1 MTIRGKKSLRNAF
14 FRALGPNAAT
24 FKAMF
29 DAAPELCLNMKDLR
43 GRFMALNRRNCEV
56 SGIKDEWDVI
66 GLTSAD
72 IFPAPYANA
81 YMALDAEVRRT
92 GRPLLDR
99 IIEFPT
105 DRSRNFMVSNLY
117 PLFGPDGKL
126 IGTAHVYTV
135 TSKRDAR
142 GFLFHNMRDA
152 ADYIMSHLA
161 ARLTIAELAGL
172 AHMSPS
178 SFKKAFAA
186 TFDMPPGRY
195 ILTAH
200 PHGPHQRR
208 APAARDLEHARRG
221 HRHRL
226 RLLRP
231 EPFHAGVHPRARRHA
246 RRLPPPA
253 PQHPLSGLHANST
266 RSQARKW

>member
-1 MTIRGKKSLRNAF
+1 MTTRGKKSLRNAF
-14 FRALGPNAAT
+14 FKALGPNTAS

-29 DAAPELCLNMKDLR
+29 DAAPELCLNMKDLH

-81 YMALDAEVRRT
+81 YMALDEEVRRT
-92 GRPLLDR
+92 GRPILNR
-99 IIEFPT
+99 ITEFPT
-105 DRSRNFMVSNLY
+105 DKSRNFMVSNLY
-117 PLFGPDGKL
+117 PLFDRNGKL
-126 IGTAHVYTV
+126 VGTAHVYTV
-135 TSKRDAR
+135 TSERKAEGHRFR
-142 GFLFHNMRDA
+142 SMRDA

-161 ARLTIAELAGL
+161 SNLTIAELSRL

-195 ILTAH
+195 ILTA
-200 PHGPHQRR
+200 RIN
-208 APAARDLEHARRG
+208 A
-221 HRHRL
+221 
-226 RLLRP
+226 
-231 EPFHAGVHPRARRHA
+231 A
-246 RRLPPPA
+246 RRLLETSSKLVSDIASECGFFDQSHFSKAFTRARGVTPGA
-253 PQHPLSGLHANST
+253 YRRQHRGF
-266 RSQARKW
+266 RQAQRAGMK

>member
-1 MTIRGKKSLRNAF
+1 MTSRGKRNLRNAF
-14 FRALGPNAAT
+14 FKALGPNTAS

-81 YMALDAEVRRT
+81 YMALDEEVRRT
-92 GRPLLDR
+92 KRPLLNR
-99 IIEFPT
+99 ITEFPT
-105 DRSRNFMVSNLY
+105 DKSRNFMVSNLY
-117 PLFGPDGKL
+117 PLFDCDGKL
-126 IGTAHVYTV
+126 VGTAHAYTV
-135 TSKRDAR
+135 TSERKAEGNRFR
-142 GFLFHNMRDA
+142 SMRDA

-178 SFKKAFAA
+178 SFKKAFTA

-195 ILTAH
+195 ILTA
-200 PHGPHQRR
+200 RLN
-208 APAARDLEHARRG
+208 AARQLLETSNTLVADIATACGFYDQSHFSKAFLRERGATPGTYRRQ
-221 HRHRL
+221 HRKIH
-226 RLLRP
+226 
-231 EPFHAGVHPRARRHA
+231 
-246 RRLPPPA
+246 
-253 PQHPLSGLHANST
+253 
-266 RSQARKW
+266 

>member
-1 MTIRGKKSLRNAF
+1 MTESRKKRLRAAF
-14 FRALGPNAAT
+14 FKALGPNAAT

-105 DRSRNFMVSNLY
+105 DKSRNFMVSNLY
-117 PLFGPDGKL
+117 PLWGADWKL

-135 TSKRDAR
+135 TSKRDAK
-142 GFLFHNMRDA
+142 GFLFRTMRDA
-152 ADYIMSHLA
+152 ADYIMAHLA
-161 ARLTIAELAGL
+161 ERLTIAELASL

-195 ILTAH
+195 ILTA
-200 PHGPHQRR
+200 RVN
-208 APAARDLEHARRG
+208 AARQQLETTNKLVSDIATECGFFDQSHFTRIFTHVRGMTPGAYRRQS
-221 HRHRL
+221 
-226 RLLRP
+226 
-231 EPFHAGVHPRARRHA
+231 RR
-246 RRLPPPA
+246 
-253 PQHPLSGLHANST
+253 
-266 RSQARKW
+266 

>member
-14 FRALGPNAAT
+14 FRALGPNAST

-72 IFPAPYANA
+72 VFPAPYANA
-81 YMALDAEVRRT
+81 YMALDEEVRRT
-92 GRPLLDR
+92 GRPVLNR
-99 IIEFPT
+99 ITEFPT
-105 DRSRNFMVSNLY
+105 DKSRNFMVSNLY
-117 PLFGPDGKL
+117 PLFDRDGRL
-126 IGTAHVYTV
+126 VGTAHVYTV
-135 TSKRDAR
+135 TSERKAEGNRFR
-142 GFLFHNMRDA
+142 SMRDA

-178 SFKKAFAA
+178 SFKKAFTA

-195 ILTAH
+195 IVTA
-200 PHGPHQRR
+200 RIN
-208 APAARDLEHARRG
+208 AARQLLETSSMLVADIATACGFYDQSHFSKAFLRERGATPGTYRRQ
-221 HRHRL
+221 HRKIH
-226 RLLRP
+226 
-231 EPFHAGVHPRARRHA
+231 
-246 RRLPPPA
+246 
-253 PQHPLSGLHANST
+253 
-266 RSQARKW
+266 

>member
-1 MTIRGKKSLRNAF
+1 MTEKGKKRLRAAF
-14 FRALGPNAAT
+14 FKALGPNAAS

-81 YMALDAEVRRT
+81 YMALDEEVRRT
-92 GRPLLDR
+92 ERPVLNR
-99 IIEFPT
+99 ITEFPT
-105 DRSRNFMVSNLY
+105 DKSRNFMVSNLY
-117 PLFGPDGKL
+117 PLFDRNGKL
-126 IGTAHVYTV
+126 VGTAHAYTV
-135 TSKRDAR
+135 TSERKAEGNRFR
-142 GFLFHNMRDA
+142 SMRDA

-161 ARLTIAELAGL
+161 SDLTIAELSRL

-178 SFKKAFAA
+178 SFKKAFTA

-195 ILTAH
+195 ILTA
-200 PHGPHQRR
+200 RIN
-208 APAARDLEHARRG
+208 AARQLLETSNMLVADIATACGFYDQSHFTRAFIRERGITPGAYRRQHRGRNAR
-221 HRHRL
+221 
-226 RLLRP
+226 
-231 EPFHAGVHPRARRHA
+231 
-246 RRLPPPA
+246 
-253 PQHPLSGLHANST
+253 
-266 RSQARKW
+266 